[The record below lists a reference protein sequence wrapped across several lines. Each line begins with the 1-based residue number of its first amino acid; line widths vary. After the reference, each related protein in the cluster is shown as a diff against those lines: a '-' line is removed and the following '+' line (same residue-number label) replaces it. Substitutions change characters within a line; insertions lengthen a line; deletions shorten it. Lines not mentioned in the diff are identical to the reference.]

1 MENSII
7 KLTVNERENVL
18 ATLKTETARK
28 AVAKVFSAETVA
40 LNKADNAVKAFA
52 LTVDEMVQ
60 NKVFELEGMKQGE
73 FAEHIG
79 MSNGRVSQ
87 LVGACRFLRK
97 DAEASDKLLG
107 DKFNI
112 DALYQLS
119 SVPIGTINDA
129 LTRGE
134 IRYGMGPKA
143 IKAWKDGLALTDGK
157 ESKTKPVKMYD
168 VCVTVVKYGVTVNG
182 ERQSAT
188 ATENYYSNMPK
199 ESFES
204 EIAEL
209 SESAYSEPQNVKS
222 GIESVKAIYY
232 PATDGSGH
240 ILIQYTEHVKPI
252 KPRKETAKD
261 KEIAKLRAALEA
273 AGIKV

>member
-1 MENSII
+1 MESNLI

-28 AVAKVFSAETVA
+28 AVAKVFNAETVA
-40 LNKADNAVKAFA
+40 VNKADNAVKAFA

-87 LVGACRFLRK
+87 FVGACRFLRK
-97 DAEASDKLLG
+97 DADAGDKLLS

-119 SVPIGTINDA
+119 SVPIGVINDA
-129 LTRGE
+129 LARGE

-143 IKAWKDGLALTDGK
+143 IKAWKDTLALTDGK
-157 ESKTKPVKMYD
+157 ESKEKPVKTYD
-168 VCVTVVKYGVTVNG
+168 VHVVTVGYHHTMGGDSFIK
-182 ERQSAT
+182 
-188 ATENYYSNMPK
+188 ENFYHNMPL
-199 ESFES
+199 ESFDS
-204 EIAEL
+204 EIDEFNEMPCLDAIK
-209 SESAYSEPQNVKS
+209 VKS
-222 GIESVKAIYY
+222 SIDGIKVLFY
-232 PATDGSGH
+232 PAVDGMGH
-240 ILIQYTEHVKPI
+240 IVVEYTEPI
-252 KPRKETAKD
+252 KPAKPKKPNAKD
-261 KEIAKLRAALEA
+261 VEIAKLRAALEA